1 MIPDVSVIIPVFNRE
16 RLVGRAVASLTR
28 QTLYNIEII
37 VVDDGSTDGTA
48 AAVARIDDQR
58 VRLVI
63 HPENRGIPAARNSGL
78 AEARGRYIAWLDSDD
93 VARPERLEIQCGFLN
108 AHPSIAMIGAAA
120 RRIGPNGIPK
130 FRLSRPPATHAEI
143 VAKLLFRSA
152 FQQSSVMGRAEVLR
166 EYPYRSE
173 FDVCEDVDMFIRL
186 TRDHPTA
193 NLRSVVIDRYLH
205 AGQTVR
211 QESAKIIEKKKAL
224 LSDLLRRLGIDAAD
238 EELERHVLLANIK
251 RTRVDR
257 EFLVW
262 GEQWLARIAAANA
275 RTRLYDSDAL
285 TAAADRVWQRALS
298 NGPAN
303 YRAGLYR
310 RRVLAGA
317 DRAMSMVRS
326 IPERARVA
334 ELRFNAERHAAPK
347 WILKGVAAALMI
359 SAGWFGRGQI
369 DTLSTT
375 LPELSREADEARDV
389 FAASYPKPRGASV
402 ADYEMLAQKNQLS
415 AIVIPNGWRIV
426 SSAMVRTKLG
436 RTLDVSARAADGT
449 QLTIL
454 ISRNAR
460 RNDDR
465 PVITDGDDEK
475 LASWSRGYSDYAI
488 AAQASL
494 PRMRQLTRELYD
506 SRTIG

>member
-28 QTLYNIEII
+28 QTLHNIEII

-48 AAVARIDDQR
+48 AAVARIDDPR
-58 VRLVI
+58 VRLMI
-63 HPENRGIPAARNSGL
+63 HSENRGIPAARNSGL

-93 VARPERLEIQCGFLN
+93 VARPERFEIQCAFLN

-130 FRLSRPPATHAEI
+130 LHVSRPPATHAEI

-152 FQQSSVMGRAEVLR
+152 FQQSSVTGRAEVLR
-166 EYPYRSE
+166 EYAYRSE

-186 TRDHPTA
+186 TRDHRTA
-193 NLRSVVIDRYLH
+193 NLRSVLIDRYLH

-211 QESAKIIEKKKAL
+211 QESAKIIEKKKLL
-224 LSDLLRRLGIDAAD
+224 LSDLLRRLEIDASD

-251 RTRVDR
+251 RTRVDQ
-257 EFLVW
+257 EFLEW

-275 RTRLYDSDAL
+275 LTRLYDSAAL
-285 TAAADRVWQRALS
+285 AAAADRVWQRALS
-298 NGPAN
+298 NGPAD
-303 YRAGLYR
+303 YRVGVYR

-326 IPERARVA
+326 IPERARVE
-334 ELRFNAERHAAPK
+334 ELRFGAERRAARK
-347 WILKGVAAALMI
+347 WFVQGVAAALMI
-359 SAGWFGRGQI
+359 WAGWVGRGQF
-369 DTLSTT
+369 DTLATP
-375 LPELSREADEARDV
+375 LPEPAREADV

-402 ADYEMLAQKNQLS
+402 AEYEMLAQKNQLS

-426 SSAMVRTKLG
+426 SSAIVRTQLG

-449 QLTIL
+449 RLAIL
-454 ISRNAR
+454 ISRSAR
-460 RNDDR
+460 RNDER
-465 PVITDGDDEK
+465 PVITDGDDERI
-475 LASWSRGYSDYAI
+475 ASWSRGYFDYAI

-494 PRMRQLTRELYD
+494 PRMRQLTLELYH